1 MRPPDRQTAL
11 YHKHLA
17 LKGTMVESE
26 GWMLPE
32 RYAGPEKEI
41 EAALGSVGL
50 SDCGANVKV
59 DVKGQRGEIDG
70 FLSGL
75 APGEKIAE
83 RPGQVT
89 TYPDSPGSIRY
100 VCRLT
105 DEHALLVLRPGRAPP
120 RTSPLD
126 PEIEATQDHR
136 VYLTNATSVL
146 AGITLIGPAA
156 PHVLSKLSSVDVS
169 LEALPDPGC
178 TEGGVAGVQCAIV
191 RNGIRARERRV
202 DSFDL
207 YVGRGYAE
215 YLWDALSEAGREF
228 RIAPVGTT
236 ACDSISGRPPKTGV
250 GARQEG

>member
-1 MRPPDRQTAL
+1 MSPPNRLTAL

-41 EAALGSVGL
+41 DAALGSVGL
-50 SDCGANVKV
+50 SDCSAKVKI
-59 DVKGQRGEIDG
+59 DVKGERGEIDG
-70 FLSGL
+70 FLSEII
-75 APGEKIAE
+75 PGEKIAG

-89 TYPDSPGSIRY
+89 PYPDGDGLMGY

-105 DEHALLVLRPGRAPP
+105 DQHALFVLRPRRAST

-126 PEIEATQDHR
+126 PEIDMTQNHR

-146 AGITLIGPAA
+146 AGIALIGPAA
-156 PHVLSKLSSVDVS
+156 PRVLSKLSSVDVS

-178 TEGGVAGVQCAIV
+178 TEGGVAEVQCAII
-191 RNGIRARERRV
+191 RTGIRVRDRRI

-228 RIAPVGTT
+228 KIVPVGTT
-236 ACDSISGRPPKTGV
+236 ACDSMSGRPLRTDG
-250 GARQEG
+250 GARLER